1 MDMEKSVRDLME
13 EEAKRGLNALAG
25 TDPTTETYQK
35 AVAPILKICQACLD
49 EDERDIKNGHDRKSD
64 TLAER
69 KFEHEA
75 TVAMKKLDLQ
85 TQEFLTNAKR
95 DIEREGFDREMRTK
109 EFAFKEA
116 QAEFTNRFGETEL
129 LYKRKHD
136 RAAVATQ
143 IVTATAD
150 ILKYTAGLLVAFG
163 CWAAS
168 VTYEEEGIVRS
179 PTVKNLG
186 NSILNNFR
194 TPK

>member
-1 MDMEKSVRDLME
+1 MDMENSVRDLME
-13 EEAKRGLNALAG
+13 EEAKRGLKTLADI
-25 TDPTTETYQK
+25 DPTTETYQK

-64 TLAER
+64 SLAER

-75 TVAMKKLDLQ
+75 SIDQRKISLQ
-85 TQEFLTNAKR
+85 EKEASEKNTLANRHE
-95 DIEREGFDREMRTK
+95 DFDQMIRTK
-109 EFAFKEA
+109 EFAFKEE
-116 QAEFTNRFGETEL
+116 QAAFTNRFGETEL

-136 RAAVATQ
+136 RATVATQ

>member
-13 EEAKRGLNALAG
+13 EEAKRGLNTLSG
-25 TDPTTETYQK
+25 IDPTTENYQK
-35 AVAPILKICQACLD
+35 TVTPVLKICQACLN

-64 TLAER
+64 SLAER

-75 TVAMKKLDLQ
+75 AIDLRKIAL
-85 TQEFLTNAKR
+85 QEKDTADKNNREFAR
-95 DIEREGFDREMRTK
+95 DHFDQMMRSREI
-109 EFAFKEA
+109 AFKEA
-116 QAEFTNRFGETEL
+116 EVKFKNRFGETEL

>member
-1 MDMEKSVRDLME
+1 MDMDNSVRDLME
-13 EEAKRGLNALAG
+13 EEAKRGLKTLAG
-25 TDPTTETYQK
+25 IDPTTETYQK

-49 EDERDIKNGHDRKSD
+49 EDERDIQNGHDRKSD
-64 TLAER
+64 SLAER

-85 TQEFLTNAKR
+85 TQEFLTNAA
-95 DIEREGFDREMRTK
+95 REGARDEFDREMRTK
-109 EFAFKEA
+109 EFAFKEE
-116 QAEFTNRFGETEL
+116 QATFTNRFGETEL
-129 LYKRKHD
+129 LFKRKHD
-136 RAAVATQ
+136 RATLATQ
-143 IVTATAD
+143 IVGTAAD
-150 ILKYTAGLLVAFG
+150 ILKYSVGLLAAFG

-168 VTYEEEGIVRS
+168 VAYEEEGIVRS

>member
-1 MDMEKSVRDLME
+1 MDMENSVRDLME
-13 EEAKRGLNALAG
+13 EEAKRGLTVLADI
-25 TDPTTETYQK
+25 DPTTETYQK

-64 TLAER
+64 SLAER

-75 TVAMKKLDLQ
+75 AIDLRKI
-85 TQEFLTNAKR
+85 TLQEKDTTDKNNREFAR
-95 DIEREGFDREMRTK
+95 DHFDQMMRSREI
-109 EFAFKEA
+109 AFKEA
-116 QAEFTNRFGETEL
+116 EIKFKNRFGETEL

-136 RAAVATQ
+136 RAAVTAQ
-143 IVTATAD
+143 IVGTAAD
-150 ILKYTAGLLVAFG
+150 ILKYSVGLLAAFG
-163 CWAAS
+163 CWAVS
-168 VTYEEEGIVRS
+168 MTYEEEGIVRS

>member
-1 MDMEKSVRDLME
+1 MDMDNSVRDLME
-13 EEAKRGLNALAG
+13 EEAKRGLKTLADI
-25 TDPTTETYQK
+25 DPTTETYQK

-49 EDERDIKNGHDRKSD
+49 EDERDIKNGHDRKTDS
-64 TLAER
+64 LAER

-75 TVAMKKLDLQ
+75 AIDQRKLSLQ
-85 TQEFLTNAKR
+85 EKEASEKNTLANRHE
-95 DIEREGFDREMRTK
+95 DFDQMIRTK
-109 EFAFKEA
+109 EFAFKEE
-116 QAEFTNRFGETEL
+116 QATFTNRFGETEL

-194 TPK
+194 IPK

>member
-1 MDMEKSVRDLME
+1 MEKSVRDLME
-13 EEAKRGLNALAG
+13 EEAKRGLSALAN

-35 AVAPILKICQACLD
+35 AVAPVLKICQACLD
-49 EDERDIKNGHDRKSD
+49 EDERDIQRGHDRKHD
-64 TLAER
+64 ALAER

-75 TVAMKKLDLQ
+75 ELDRRKMTLQEKDSTEKNKREVA
-85 TQEFLTNAKR
+85 R
-95 DIEREGFDREMRTK
+95 DVFDQHIRTREIILK
-109 EFAFKEA
+109 EE
-116 QAEFTNRFGETEL
+116 QATFTNRFGETEL

-136 RAAVATQ
+136 RAQVATQ

-150 ILKYTAGLLVAFG
+150 VLKYGAGLLLAFG

-186 NSILNNFR
+186 NTILNNFR
-194 TPK
+194 PK

>member
-1 MDMEKSVRDLME
+1 MDMENSVRDLME
-13 EEAKRGLNALAG
+13 EEAKRGLKTLADI
-25 TDPTTETYQK
+25 DPTTETYQK

-49 EDERDIKNGHDRKSD
+49 EDERDIQNGHDRKSD
-64 TLAER
+64 ALAER

-85 TQEFLTNAKR
+85 TQEFLTNAA
-95 DIEREGFDREMRTK
+95 REGARDEFDREMRTK
-109 EFAFKEA
+109 EFAFKEE
-116 QAEFTNRFGETEL
+116 QATFTNRFGEREL

-136 RAAVATQ
+136 RATVATQ